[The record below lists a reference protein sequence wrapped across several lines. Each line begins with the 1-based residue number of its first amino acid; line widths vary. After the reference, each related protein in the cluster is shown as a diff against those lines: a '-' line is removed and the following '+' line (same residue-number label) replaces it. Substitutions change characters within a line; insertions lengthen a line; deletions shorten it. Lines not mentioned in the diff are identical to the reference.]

1 MTTSSETS
9 KALRGTKRVCPACE
23 VRFYDLARD
32 AIVCPSCGVPYTP
45 AFRPVADVGARTT
58 SSAGRTG
65 WRGRSI
71 KQPRLA
77 PETDVG
83 RGISPEV
90 APEQEEADSVSDI
103 DAHDDIVLEQHEP
116 EDGDVSRLVDHDIG
130 EAKEP

>member
-9 KALRGTKRVCPACE
+9 KALRATKRVCPACE
-23 VRFYDLARD
+23 VRFYDLARE

-45 AFRPVADVGARTT
+45 ALRPVADVGART
-58 SSAGRTG
+58 TG

-77 PETDVG
+77 PETDAG

-90 APEQEEADSVSDI
+90 ATEQEEADSVADI

-130 EAKEP
+130 EVKEP